1 MFSRTS
7 NPFYTHSQYILRIS
21 RRKKSVF
28 SNVQIVN
35 LGNFRRPFQQQGRDV
50 SVFTVNG
57 DFKRAAHV
65 VGGENAAGK
74 QPLLP
79 QHRGNGAAAGA
90 AGAGVA
96 LHAPLEG
103 QNADLPIP
111 QQLIE
116 IHVCPLDANQ

>member
-7 NPFYTHSQYILRIS
+7 NPFYTQSQYFLRIN
-21 RRKKSVF
+21 RRKNGVS

-35 LGNFRRPFQQQGRDV
+35 LGNFRRPFQQQGGDV
-50 SVFTVNG
+50 SVFPADG
-57 DFKRAAHV
+57 DFQRAAHV

-79 QHRGNGAAAGA
+79 QYRGNGAAAGS

-103 QNADLPIP
+103 
-111 QQLIE
+111 
-116 IHVCPLDANQ
+116 H